1 MKILATCAMLFLALW
16 AGLPAHAQQ
25 PQEGPRAAPTVR
37 IESGMLPV
45 LDATPK
51 LDVDAATSAY
61 LARVSG
67 AARERSDSYANGNI
81 WLTLFNLLY
90 GLGLAGALMMFG
102 LSAWLRDWAEERTRS
117 RTYQV
122 MIYAAIL
129 VTLAAVAALPLALYE
144 GYFREHSYGLSNQGL
159 LAWLG
164 DFSMVYVLALAV
176 SVICLPILYGVIR
189 VARESWWLWS
199 GGLAILFLIVQMTI
213 WPVFVAPLF
222 NDHAALA
229 DGTLKTKITALA
241 AANGIAAQNI
251 RVADVSQRSSRI
263 TANLSGFLGTGRIT
277 LSDNLLQQGSE
288 DEVLAVLGHEMGHY
302 VMGHA
307 TRNLLLQ
314 GLLILL
320 GFGFAAWGF
329 HITADLF
336 GGMWQVRKVEDVA
349 GLPALAS
356 LLVLFFVLVLPAS
369 NAISRTAEQQADLY
383 GLNAVR
389 KPDAFAT
396 ALLKQAPATKLDPGE
411 IEEALF
417 FDHPSARSRIETA
430 MRWKKEHMPDADVR
444 VMEGPGIAGR

>member
-1 MKILATCAMLFLALW
+1 
-16 AGLPAHAQQ
+16 
-25 PQEGPRAAPTVR
+25 
-37 IESGMLPV
+37 
-45 LDATPK
+45 
-51 LDVDAATSAY
+51 
-61 LARVSG
+61 
-67 AARERSDSYANGNI
+67 
-81 WLTLFNLLY
+81 
-90 GLGLAGALMMFG
+90 
-102 LSAWLRDWAEERTRS
+102 
-117 RTYQV
+117 
-122 MIYAAIL
+122 
-129 VTLAAVAALPLALYE
+129 
-144 GYFREHSYGLSNQGL
+144 
-159 LAWLG
+159 
-164 DFSMVYVLALAV
+164 MVYVLALAV

-199 GGLAILFLIVQMTI
+199 GGLAILFLIVLMTI

-369 NAISRTAEQQADLY
+369 NAIIRTAEQQADLY

-396 ALLKQAPATKLDPGE
+396 ALLKQAPAT
-411 IEEALF
+411 
-417 FDHPSARSRIETA
+417 
-430 MRWKKEHMPDADVR
+430 
-444 VMEGPGIAGR
+444 